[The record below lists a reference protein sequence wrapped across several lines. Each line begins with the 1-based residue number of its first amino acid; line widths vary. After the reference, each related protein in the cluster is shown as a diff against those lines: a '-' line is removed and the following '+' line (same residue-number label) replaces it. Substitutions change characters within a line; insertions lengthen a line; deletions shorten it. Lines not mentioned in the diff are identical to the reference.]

1 MSERAIGARRALRE
15 ARLSRVS
22 PSNHRASLW
31 TYYDRRDYE
40 GGVAGAF
47 HYFSNL
53 GVEVTPQAIDEEIR
67 EITRQLERLPPATFV
82 DVGAGPGV
90 FTARLPGTGFAVDQ
104 SERALRR
111 LRVAIAG
118 VPVIQG
124 DATALPLAAKAV
136 KRVFAGH
143 LYGHLEPDERAA
155 FLAEV
160 RRVADELVILDS
172 GLPPGAVAEEWQRRS
187 LPDGTT
193 YTVYK
198 RHFSIEML
206 SAEVCGDPLFGGRYH
221 VLVRS
226 IC

>member
-1 MSERAIGARRALRE
+1 
-15 ARLSRVS
+15 
-22 PSNHRASLW
+22 LW

-47 HYFSNL
+47 RYFSNL
-53 GVEVTPQAIDEEIR
+53 GVEVTPQAIDEELR
-67 EITRQLERLPPATFV
+67 EITRLLERLPLATFV

-90 FTARLPGTGFAVDQ
+90 FTARLPGTGLAVDQ

-198 RHFSIEML
+198 RHFTIETL
-206 SAEVCGDPLFGGRYH
+206 SAEVCGDPLFGGRYY